1 MGNIKE
7 IKGDAFYGRMND
19 PSASSY
25 VKGLCGEEMEFY
37 LIIKDGV
44 IADIKYYSEGCE
56 ATRACALTAASLALN
71 KTIKEAMQIS
81 AGEVAGLLPPLTKE
95 HTHCAIL
102 AVMALYKALADY
114 LLRL

>member
-1 MGNIKE
+1 M
-7 IKGDAFYGRMND
+7 DDYFGRMND

-37 LIIKDGV
+37 LFIKDGV
-44 IADIKYYSEGCE
+44 IIEAKYYTEGCE
-56 ATRACALTAASLALN
+56 ATRSCAAAAAALALGR
-71 KTIKEAMQIS
+71 TGKEAMKIS
-81 AGEVAGLLPPLTKE
+81 AGEVAGLLGKLPAE

-114 LLRL
+114 LLKL